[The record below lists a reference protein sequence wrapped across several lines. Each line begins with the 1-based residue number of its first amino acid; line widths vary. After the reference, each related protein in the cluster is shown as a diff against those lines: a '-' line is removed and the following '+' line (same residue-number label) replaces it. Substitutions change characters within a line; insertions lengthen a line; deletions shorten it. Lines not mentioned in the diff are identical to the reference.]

1 MWKAGF
7 STGTPKPAANARRA
21 CESFEAD
28 AADRRR
34 IRRNVTNVDWSVDR
48 PSPPP

>member
-7 STGTPKPAANARRA
+7 GTSAPKLAANGSRPR
-21 CESFEAD
+21 EFF
-28 AADRRR
+28 AADKAARRR
-34 IRRNVTNVDWSVDR
+34 IRRNVTNLDWSVDR